1 MVDPQIIAQIIA
13 GIQSALIP
21 NEVLYDVLLKG
32 ELMPENI
39 RSYEEYQAQIDSAK
53 PALSPADEEF

>member
-53 PALSPADEEF
+53 PALSPADEEL